1 LKIKKIKNLK
11 KKEKL
16 NRESEQKVHAFKPS
30 TQEAEAKA
38 GRATQ
43 KVPEQPGLQSKTLS
57 L

>member
-1 LKIKKIKNLK
+1 MKIKKIKNLK